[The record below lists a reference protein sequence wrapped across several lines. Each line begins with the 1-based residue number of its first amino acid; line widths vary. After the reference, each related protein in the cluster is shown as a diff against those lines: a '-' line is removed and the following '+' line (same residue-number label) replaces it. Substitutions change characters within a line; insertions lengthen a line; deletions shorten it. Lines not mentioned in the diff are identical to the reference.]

1 MNVQLQT
8 IDEYIAGFPPEVQVV
23 LEQIR
28 ATIRAAAPDA
38 TEAIKYGMPTFVQHG
53 NLVHFAA
60 FKNHIGF
67 YPVPSG
73 IEAFKA
79 ELSVYDQSKGT
90 IRFPFGTPVPL
101 ELIARIVKFRLEENL
116 RKATAK
122 SKKKSESTKTL

>member
-1 MNVQLQT
+1 MNSQRQT
-8 IDEYIAGFPPEVQVV
+8 IDEYIADFPLEIQVM

-38 TEAIKYGMPTFVQHG
+38 SEAIKYGMPTFVQHG

-73 IEAFKA
+73 IEAFKT
-79 ELSVYDQSKGT
+79 ELSVFDQSKGT

-116 RKATAK
+116 RKTAAK
-122 SKKKSESTKTL
+122 SKPRSTKIL

>member
-1 MNVQLQT
+1 MNLQRET
-8 IDEYIAGFPPEVQVV
+8 IDEYIADFPKDVQVV

-28 ATIRAAAPDA
+28 ATIRTAAPDA
-38 TEAIKYGMPTFVQHG
+38 SEAIRYGMPTFVRHG

-73 IEAFKA
+73 IEAFKT

-90 IRFPFGTPVPL
+90 IRFPLGSPVPL

-122 SKKKSESTKTL
+122 SKPRPTKIL